1 MKVTKSLI
9 KVGSTVGHTSKYG
22 MGNSTGLV
30 VAEAG
35 NKYGRR
41 YVWVNYT
48 HPRTKTTYNC
58 AFWDA
63 VLILSN
69 RFHVVRPAID
79 LHTNTSLFTA

>member
-9 KVGSTVGHTSKYG
+9 KVGSVVGHTSQYG
-22 MGNSTGLV
+22 MGNSTGMV

-48 HPRTKTTYNC
+48 HPLTKKTYNC

-63 VLILSN
+63 TLLLSN
-69 RFHVVRPAID
+69 RAHVVRPAIE
-79 LHTNTSLFTA
+79 LNSNVSLFTQ

>member
-1 MKVTKSLI
+1 MKVTKSPI
-9 KVGSTVGHTSKYG
+9 KVGSVVGHSSQYG

-48 HPRTKTTYNC
+48 HPRSKKTYNC

-63 VLILSN
+63 VLNLSN
-69 RFHVVRPAID
+69 RAHVAQPAIP
-79 LHTNTSLFTA
+79 LNPNTSLFTV

>member
-1 MKVTKSLI
+1 MKVAKSLI
-9 KVGSTVGHTSKYG
+9 KVGSSVSHTSIYG
-22 MGNSTGLV
+22 MAKSTGLV

-48 HPRTKTTYNC
+48 NLKTKKTYNC

-63 VLILSN
+63 VLVLSN
-69 RFHVVRPAID
+69 RSQIAQPAID